1 MQQPYHS
8 ICYSE
13 QYNEIQIN
21 TTQIN
26 KIIGYLFFE
35 KSTLALQDS
44 YMVTCRQSHRHL
56 VRAALAAHQS
66 VATPPR
72 SVRLRSYFQHTSDA
86 FLRGISH
93 RRDNHM
99 PLTKQLVV
107 AWHRRLV
114 EDSGRP
120 SPINSAGPKFTFVD
134 QKTT

>member
-21 TTQIN
+21 TTLIN
-26 KIIGYLFFE
+26 EIVGYRFFGN
-35 KSTLALQDS
+35 STLALQDS
-44 YMVTCRQSHRHL
+44 YMVTCRQSHRRF

-66 VATPPR
+66 LATPLR

-114 EDSGRP
+114 KNSGRP
-120 SPINSAGPKFTFVD
+120 SPINSAGPQFTLVD